1 MKENNQHSESENA
14 PPRSFSDIH
23 IAENQTFS
31 TNGHQITMFLSVQ
44 QRLTSHRI
52 AELFVAQIKCHK
64 ITSLRIFSSS
74 TYKSKLK
81 EHKREISNIV
91 KSMPVL
97 PHSWL
102 SNKFK
107 KHAFISLQW
116 PNLSAILI
124 VMGCLFGT
132 LSA

>member
-1 MKENNQHSESENA
+1 MPPLAFLEKSLKNIQVKLLLKKLIVCRMKENNQHSESENA

-74 TYKSKLK
+74 TW
-81 EHKREISNIV
+81 KRCIRVSEGLDGAVLLNDCSNR
-91 KSMPVL
+91 L
-97 PHSWL
+97 
-102 SNKFK
+102 
-107 KHAFISLQW
+107 
-116 PNLSAILI
+116 ILVGPI
-124 VMGCLFGT
+124 
-132 LSA
+132 